1 MYNFEGGWWGTNAFK
16 VIHCVGARIISV
28 SHHLKAVH
36 YTEERQELKPQYLKC
51 FLAASSLATRVITE
65 CSAHTLPMATTGD
78 TIRAL
83 NDGIAGSAQA
93 AGLLPRDRNI
103 LRGKK

>member
-1 MYNFEGGWWGTNAFK
+1 MGHKRLLKLFIVLEPESSLF
-16 VIHCVGARIISV
+16 
-28 SHHLKAVH
+28 HHLKAVH
-36 YTEERQELKPQYLKC
+36 YREERQELKPQHLKC

-65 CSAHTLPMATTGD
+65 WPAHTLPMATTGD
-78 TIRAL
+78 TIFSSCL
-83 NDGIAGSAQA
+83 CDGIAGSAQA